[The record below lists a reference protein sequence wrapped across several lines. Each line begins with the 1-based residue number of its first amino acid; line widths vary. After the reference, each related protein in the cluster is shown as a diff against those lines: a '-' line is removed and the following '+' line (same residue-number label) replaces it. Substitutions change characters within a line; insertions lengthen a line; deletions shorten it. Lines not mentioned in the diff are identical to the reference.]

1 MSTKKFSR
9 SLTVPSN
16 VVGIIIGK
24 GGSGVKKIQSV
35 CGYNTKINAARSPHP
50 TNFTTIIVTAS
61 SSSMLDKACSM
72 IISRSKSIKIE
83 FTVPENKV
91 GAIIGKG
98 GSTVKSIAKKAGTG
112 CRIQY
117 TRNGIF
123 EITAPTKTIANLAVQ
138 YMKPLLNNQARKNNP
153 KISSKNSKWSGFNL
167 DTIDVLEEQEN
178 NRHNQFIA
186 KINKDAARIAKLAS
200 DAALKASKTKIF
212 TRRQLRDLKS
222 QRFLDAFVT
231 KNHASSAGVNSRSII
246 KSMFNDINSDKQNLS
261 NNLWFGKINGS
272 IAERKEKQKNW
283 LKVRRQ
289 LADSKDVNGN
299 SMFSDRVTYRYDSKT
314 KKRTKII
321 HDGDSR
327 VPSNIVDEFI
337 TKSNNSKYVSNKI
350 SQITPSP
357 SDFKPLS
364 SNIAPKTT
372 NWNYKSDII
381 NAPKPT
387 APTAPK
393 SNTSKQNKFQVLP
406 KPSFLPV
413 FKPTSDISDII
424 HAPNPLD
431 TM

>member
-1 MSTKKFSR
+1 MSTNKFCR

-24 GGSGVKKIQSV
+24 GGSGIKKIQSV
-35 CGYNTKINAARSPHP
+35 CGYNTKINASRSAHP

-72 IISRSKSIKIE
+72 ILSCSKSIKIE

-98 GSTVKSIAKKAGTG
+98 GSMVKSIAKKAGTG

-123 EITAPTKTIANLAVQ
+123 EITAPTKTIANLAVE
-138 YMKPLLNNQARKNNP
+138 YMKPLLNNKSHKSET
-153 KISSKNSKWSGFNL
+153 KIANKKSNWSGFNL
-167 DTIDVLEEQEN
+167 NTIDVLQEQEDHL
-178 NRHNQFIA
+178 HNQFIA
-186 KINKDAARIAKLAS
+186 KINR
-200 DAALKASKTKIF
+200 DAALIAKQASEAAIKASKTKIF
-212 TRRQLRDLKS
+212 SRRQLRDLKS
-222 QRFLDAFVT
+222 QRFVDAFVT
-231 KNHASSAGVNSRSII
+231 RNHASSPVNSRSII
-246 KSMFNDINSDKQNLS
+246 KSMFNDINIDEQNLS
-261 NNLWFGKINGS
+261 NNMCFAKINGS
-272 IAERKEKQKNW
+272 IAERKQKQKNW
-283 LKVRRQ
+283 LKVRKQ

-299 SMFSDRVTYRYDSKT
+299 SMFSDRVTYRYHSKT

-337 TKSNNSKYVSNKI
+337 SKSNNSKSIGNNI

-357 SDFKPLS
+357 SDFQPLS
-364 SNIAPKTT
+364 SNIIPKTT
-372 NWNYKSDII
+372 TWNYKSDII

-387 APTAPK
+387 APK
-393 SNTSKQNKFQVLP
+393 LNTSKQDKFQVLP

-413 FKPTSDISDII
+413 FNPTSDISDII
-424 HAPNPLD
+424 NAANPLD
-431 TM
+431 SM